1 MFYFKCVYVLGKMRE
16 QTDTF
21 PIYIKLIFISSFKDS
36 FSHGTSFKIMF
47 SIPRVE
53 LLLYE
58 HWNLITL
65 NKLLVNDTYFSIDDL
80 YSDSL

>member
-1 MFYFKCVYVLGKMRE
+1 MRE

-36 FSHGTSFKIMF
+36 FSRGTSFKIMF

-58 HWNLITL
+58 HLNLITL
-65 NKLLVNDTYFSIDDL
+65 KKLLVNDTYFSIDDL